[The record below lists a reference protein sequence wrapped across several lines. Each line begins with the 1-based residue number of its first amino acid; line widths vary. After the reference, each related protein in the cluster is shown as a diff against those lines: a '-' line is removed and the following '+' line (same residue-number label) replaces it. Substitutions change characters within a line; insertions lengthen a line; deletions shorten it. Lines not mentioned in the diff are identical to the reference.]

1 MGRLFEKL
9 HLNGETVVVK
19 LHITQL
25 LNNDPFSFTKL
36 CMEKLLRVLSAKLIS
51 LLFLI
56 DFNLAKLDIRNDV
69 SLSGRKAVVKLVI
82 SIFSSC

>member
-51 LLFLI
+51 LFLI